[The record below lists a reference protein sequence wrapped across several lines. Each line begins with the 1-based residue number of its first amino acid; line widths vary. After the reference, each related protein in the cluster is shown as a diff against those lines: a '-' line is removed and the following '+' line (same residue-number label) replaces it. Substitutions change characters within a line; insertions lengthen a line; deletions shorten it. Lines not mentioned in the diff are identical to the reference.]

1 MNVNVRLSKTLFCFV
16 VLVFNLSSVCHTII
30 HSSFGRLRNGWGIRP
45 ANHFY
50 QCDGL
55 KTSGSRFSLEVESV
69 VSSYCLSIFCFM
81 FWSKL
86 SAKTPSY
93 YSFVNIHHISGP
105 FSLDTSHK
113 KVATKKE
120 MLGMVLYNESIHM
133 AD

>member
-16 VLVFNLSSVCHTII
+16 VLVFDLSSVCHAII

-69 VSSYCLSIFCFM
+69 VSYCRIFIFWLT
-81 FWSKL
+81 FWSNL
-86 SAKTPSY
+86 TAKTMLY
-93 YSFVNIHHISGP
+93 YSFVNIHYISGP
-105 FSLDTSHK
+105 FSLDTSHQ

-120 MLGMVLYNESIHM
+120 MLGMVLYNESIHV

>member
-1 MNVNVRLSKTLFCFV
+1 MNVNVRISKMLFCFV
-16 VLVFNLSSVCHTII
+16 VLLFYLSSVCHAII

-81 FWSKL
+81 FW
-86 SAKTPSY
+86 KTPSY

>member
-16 VLVFNLSSVCHTII
+16 VFCVFDLSSVCLAII

-69 VSSYCLSIFCFM
+69 VSSYRLFIFWLTFGSN
-81 FWSKL
+81 F
-86 SAKTPSY
+86 AKTILY
-93 YSFVNIHHISGP
+93 YSFVNIHYISGP

-113 KVATKKE
+113 KVAPKKE
-120 MLGMVLYNESIHM
+120 MLGMVLYNESIHL

>member
-16 VLVFNLSSVCHTII
+16 VLLVFNLSSVCHTII
-30 HSSFGRLRNGWGIRP
+30 QSSFGRLRNGWGIRP

-69 VSSYCLSIFCFM
+69 VSYYRLFIFWLTF
-81 FWSKL
+81 
-86 SAKTPSY
+86 SAKTMLY
-93 YSFVNIHHISGP
+93 YSIVNIHYISGP
-105 FSLDTSHK
+105 FSVDTSHK

>member
-69 VSSYCLSIFCFM
+69 VSSYWLSIFWFT
-81 FWSKL
+81 FWSNQK
-86 SAKTPSY
+86 Y
-93 YSFVNIHHISGP
+93 DYSFVKIHYISGP

-113 KVATKKE
+113 KAATTKE
-120 MLGMVLYNESIHM
+120 MLGMVLYDESIHM

>member
-1 MNVNVRLSKTLFCFV
+1 MNVNVRISKMLFCFV
-16 VLVFNLSSVCHTII
+16 VLLFYLSSVCHAII

-81 FWSKL
+81 FWSK
-86 SAKTPSY
+86 TPLY